1 MQWPKRILRD
11 GAARR
16 SFAALLVT
24 AAFFS
29 PQVLSP
35 AWAQPTPID
44 LSTHPVHWNPES
56 RSDTEAGELEWAG
69 EIELSSTH
77 KRFGGWS
84 GLAISADG
92 STLLA
97 ISDEATWL
105 TGQLLYDEKGRLSG
119 MGDAKIAPLL
129 GSDGKP
135 LTGKYLADA
144 EGLTVDGPDP
154 LKANAYVSF
163 ERQHRVLRYNLGKD
177 GFEAKAEQIIS
188 ERQLGKLNTNAGLE
202 ALTILKQKPGIK
214 ETRLLLVSE
223 NSRDPRGNVRAFIAE
238 GNKLKRLSFRLHD
251 PYHPTD
257 VARLP
262 NGDFLL
268 LERRFS
274 LLAGAGMQLRLIR
287 EDAVRPGA
295 VADGNVLL
303 DVGQRRSI
311 DNMEGLAVRQDEK
324 GNVWIYAISDDNF
337 NPLQRTL
344 LVMFRLKPETLTPPH
359 SLGKDGSLGAKTLSA
374 PTESKPK

>member
-1 MQWPKRILRD
+1 MQWPKRIWRHS
-11 GAARR
+11 AVRQ
-16 SFAALLVT
+16 SFAALLAT
-24 AAFFS
+24 AAL
-29 PQVLSP
+29 LSP
-35 AWAQPTPID
+35 AWAQPEQID
-44 LSTHPVHWNPES
+44 LSSRPVHWNPDS
-56 RSDTEAGELEWAG
+56 RSDIAAGELEWAG

-97 ISDEATWL
+97 ISDEGMWL
-105 TGQLLYDEKGRLSG
+105 TGQLAYDEKGRLAG
-119 MGDAKIAPLL
+119 MGDARIAPVL
-129 GSDGKP
+129 GVNGKP
-135 LTGKYLADA
+135 LTGKFQADA

-154 LKANAYVSF
+154 LKSTAYVSF

-177 GFEAKAEQIIS
+177 GFDAKPEQILS
-188 ERQLGKLNTNAGLE
+188 ERQLGKLNTNAGIE
-202 ALTILKQKPGIK
+202 ALTMLKPKADA
-214 ETRLLLVSE
+214 EEARLLLVSE

-238 GNKLKRLSFRLHD
+238 GRKLKRLSFRLHD

-257 VARLP
+257 IARLP

-287 EDAVRPGA
+287 ENAVRPGA
-295 VADGNVLL
+295 VADGDVLL

-311 DNMEGLAVRQDEK
+311 DNMEGLSVRQDEK
-324 GNVWIYAISDDNF
+324 GNIWVYAISDDNF

-344 LVMFRLKPETLTPPH
+344 LVMFRLKQETLTPPQIQ
-359 SLGKDGSLGAKTLSA
+359 GKDGSLGAKAASA
-374 PTESKPK
+374 PAESKPK

>member
-1 MQWPKRILRD
+1 MQWPKRILRH
-11 GAARR
+11 GAARH
-16 SFAALLVT
+16 SFAALL
-24 AAFFS
+24 AAAAL
-29 PQVLSP
+29 LSP
-35 AWAQPTPID
+35 AWAQPEQID
-44 LSTHPVHWNPES
+44 LSSQPVHWNPES
-56 RSDTEAGELEWAG
+56 RGDIAAGELEWAG
-69 EIELSSTH
+69 EIELKSTH

-97 ISDEATWL
+97 VSDEAMWL

-129 GSDGKP
+129 GPDGKP
-135 LTGKYLADA
+135 FAGKSQADA

-154 LKANAYVSF
+154 LKSNAYVSF
-163 ERQHRVLRYNLGKD
+163 ERQHRVLRYDLGKN
-177 GFEAKAEQIIS
+177 GFDAKPEKILT
-188 ERQLGKLNTNAGLE
+188 ERQLGKLNANAGLE
-202 ALTILKQKPGIK
+202 SLTTLKPKPGVN

-223 NSRDPRGNVRAFIAE
+223 NSRDARGNVRAFIAE
-238 GNKLKRLSFRLHD
+238 GRKVKRLSFRLHD

-257 VARLP
+257 IARLP

-303 DVGQRRSI
+303 DTGQRRSI

-324 GNVWIYAISDDNF
+324 GNVWVYAISDDNF

-344 LVMFRLKPETLTPPH
+344 LVMFRLKPETLTP
-359 SLGKDGSLGAKTLSA
+359 LQTQGKDGSLGAKAVSA
-374 PTESKPK
+374 PAESKPK